1 MSAVPGSQRNV
12 PPGQQDVVEAAAGA
26 AQPLR
31 GLRSIDFLLPA
42 GKTFRAPRLRA
53 AAGATGCKHAA
64 TAADGKPFVPPR
76 IQRLRKAFAA
86 PRHRHMGP
94 H

>member
-1 MSAVPGSQRNV
+1 MSAVPGTQRNV
-12 PPGQQDVVEAAAGA
+12 PPGQKDAVAAAAGA

-31 GLRSIDFLLPA
+31 GLRSSDFLLPA
-42 GKTFRAPRLRA
+42 GKTFRAPRLQGPAATTGCEHA
-53 AAGATGCKHAA
+53 AA
-64 TAADGKPFVPPR
+64 AADGKPFIPPR

-94 H
+94 Q